1 MGVASLSELRSK
13 PAAEIQR
20 IAIPPP
26 SGTGANIS
34 RFWPI
39 VDGYFLT
46 AAPREVFRDG
56 KENTHSLLA
65 GSNANEG
72 TTFIPPTLTEKQW
85 KSQIETRYGAR
96 AEEYFK
102 LYPAGSDSE
111 AWEEATNAV
120 RDLMARTA
128 LEVARFE
135 KGQKTYIYYFDRRPP
150 GHDSDHYG
158 AFHSAELVYVFNNLD
173 SVKRPWTETDRK
185 LADTMSSYWVNFAK
199 TRRSEPC
206 RPSRLAGF
214 GATPAR
220 GLELGIEVKPATM
233 PPTSGSTPRE
243 GWFRSRCFDHSFNA
257 VFSEKFPGELFSEY

>member
-1 MGVASLSELRSK
+1 MPSCKAADSCLLRDLKAAEQTGLSFAKRWGSTSISELRANRRRRFSGSRSLLR
-13 PAAEIQR
+13 AA
-20 IAIPPP
+20 
-26 SGTGANIS
+26 TGANIS

-46 AAPREVFRDG
+46 APPREVFRAG

-72 TTFIPPTLTEKQW
+72 TTFIPPTLTRSKW

-102 LYPAGSDSE
+102 LYPASSDQE

-120 RDLMARTA
+120 RDLMAGTA

-158 AFHSAELVYVFNNLD
+158 AYHSAELVYVFNNLD

-199 TRRSEPC
+199 SGDPNRAGLPQWPVLAQ
-206 RPSRLAGF
+206 RPSSRPGT
-214 GATPAR
+214 G
-220 GLELGIEVKPATM
+220 
-233 PPTSGSTPRE
+233 
-243 GWFRSRCFDHSFNA
+243 RSNKA
-257 VFSEKFPGELFSEY
+257 